1 MNLLQ
6 KQIMSLEKIEEIS
19 GEDYHDVCDHGYQY
33 VLQYKKQLQDLNVEG
48 IALRDSIQKHYEEIS
63 QTIFDMVYEDGYS
76 YSIYL
81 EWKDKVIAEILDGYD
96 KEGDDKIKEFEEEY
110 EYLLKED
117 AQARVEQAESD
128 SEEKGYF
135 ENDQIQRDII
145 SGYEK

>member
-1 MNLLQ
+1 M
-6 KQIMSLEKIEEIS
+6 
-19 GEDYHDVCDHGYQY
+19 
-33 VLQYKKQLQDLNVEG
+33 NVEG